1 MDTSEVLVRIE
12 LCKFWSGALVAQ
24 AIEPDITQDGEQP
37 AFHVAV
43 GTKAFLGLQSAKICF
58 LQEIRSHRGVT
69 AEHHSI
75 GIKAIHVSGKSCILH
90 TSTKTSF
97 SGVEM

>member
-1 MDTSEVLVRIE
+1 MDTFEVLVRIE
-12 LCKFWSGALVAQ
+12 LCKFWPGALVAQ
-24 AIEPDITQDGEQP
+24 VIEPDITQDGEQP

-43 GTKAFLGLQSAKICF
+43 GTKTFLGLQGAKICF
-58 LQEIRSHRGVT
+58 LHEIRSHRGVT

-90 TSTKTSF
+90 TSVKNLIF
-97 SGVEM
+97 WR